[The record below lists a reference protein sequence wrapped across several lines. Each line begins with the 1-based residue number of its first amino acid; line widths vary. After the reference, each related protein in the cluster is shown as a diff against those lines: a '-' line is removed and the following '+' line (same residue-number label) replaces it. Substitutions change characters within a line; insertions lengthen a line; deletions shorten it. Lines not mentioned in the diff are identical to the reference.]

1 MDTIEQIESKLNNC
15 KNYLQ
20 KYSEQLT
27 LRKEKLENYYAK
39 VYQNK
44 DIFDLEGK
52 QVTLTADGFDKLFEI
67 NCDYIDKQLKFIN
80 QIIDLQI
87 VQQNKLS
94 RQMRILMAECV
105 ERMESEFSEKWS
117 EEILFDLLYKTD
129 FAVEYV
135 SINLLSKFSSI
146 PQNIVLIG
154 GNGSGKSSFAKTLKG
169 NDRENI
175 SVIPAQKSLYFSLND
190 MSMLSTR
197 LKDLEELLLENNI
210 DKSKSSNDYD
220 YFQFQNNQF
229 TKLIIAMR
237 EQYTEYL
244 MSCEEKGTIADK
256 NKSIFGRLRNIFGII
271 FPDIKLQ
278 FKTETKEYFCC
289 EKNNQFYHVNSLSEG
304 EKAVLYY
311 TISVLMAKNDSFI
324 VVDEPETYLNPSL
337 ANTLWDLLTK
347 ERADCQFV
355 FITHSVDFVLGRN
368 DVKIAWIKKF
378 AYPNEW
384 EFEFVDNNFLLP
396 KAMLTEVL
404 GSKKPILFCEGDDKS
419 SLDYRIYQAILGEK
433 YTVIPVGGHLEVIQ
447 YCDVISKSKW
457 VGIECR
463 GIIDGDNFP
472 KEKIASLEKKKI
484 KVLPFNE
491 IEMFL
496 LSDEILQH
504 MMNTIYPMKTQE
516 KIAKFKE
523 YFWNEVINKKENIAL
538 TRTKIIVDEYVRKQ
552 RIEDYSSVKGIQK
565 NLSEIAKCNVEKIY
579 DESLNRVSRI
589 IESRN
594 YKELLII
601 CNLKKAISRGIAE
614 RYLDNDYEMKV
625 IQQII
630 GNKDLKNNLKDKY
643 FS

>member
-27 LRKEKLENYYAK
+27 LRKEKLENYYTK

-278 FKTETKEYFCC
+278 FKTETKE
-289 EKNNQFYHVNSLSEG
+289 
-304 EKAVLYY
+304 
-311 TISVLMAKNDSFI
+311 
-324 VVDEPETYLNPSL
+324 
-337 ANTLWDLLTK
+337 
-347 ERADCQFV
+347 RADCQFV

-419 SLDYRIYQAILGEK
+419 SLDYRIYQAILGEE